1 MATNTKSVFGYSK
14 ECVQQER
21 CTQSKGTAATQLQ
34 WIVARTERSLVL
46 PHCLTYFL
54 RETRNLYFL
63 WKSSNFFLSFQLSF
77 QAVLVKSIIFG
88 KLLPESQQ
96 FPSMFLKEVF
106 TSIRVLSG
114 YKLLTG
120 RERKALWARIRKRGL
135 PDTGPGI
142 FRFYHDR
149 GSYHPFPPWAS
160 GSPAPV
166 SPFDLIQ

>member
-114 YKLLTG
+114 YKLLTR
-120 RERKALWARIRKRGL
+120 REGFYKKTIYKNAIQVGTRVKWMRCWCKVQTLRG
-135 PDTGPGI
+135 
-142 FRFYHDR
+142 HQK
-149 GSYHPFPPWAS
+149 S
-160 GSPAPV
+160 
-166 SPFDLIQ
+166 Q